1 MANIPSPRR
10 NDPCPCGSGLRYK
23 ACHGKLEPA
32 TVSTSGVGAR
42 DAVRNGVV
50 AMNGGRLD
58 EALAWFDGALAA
70 APADAAALHYKG
82 YVLCTKGNF
91 EAGLPLLEQGVALS
105 PGNAEFINRIGMI
118 HYVLADLPAA
128 IGALERAIAIAPRL
142 ADAHSNL
149 ALALRDVGEPE
160 RALGEVRRALEIQ
173 PDLPPARINHAM
185 VLLALG
191 RFAEAWPDFAWRPD
205 PRVNLR
211 DPAVPNALPHASKLP
226 SLTPDPSITLHGEQG
241 LGDTL
246 FLLRFAPL
254 LAQRGARL
262 RFWGDARLGP
272 MLVRSGIVTEW
283 HASDREPPAL
293 DPARLVW
300 IGDLPHLLRA
310 GDAFPPAI
318 SLVADET
325 RRQRMASRLAGA
337 GPSPTIAVTWRAGLE
352 RRGKTVLS
360 KSIEPALL
368 GEALRGVRATFV
380 CVQRKLRAEE
390 IEAWQTA
397 QGTSLLDLSAASED
411 LEDMLALMSVVDDYV
426 GVSNTNM
433 HLRAAVALPARV
445 LVPWPPEWRWTRD
458 RPRSPWFPDFALYR
472 ASKAGGWGE
481 ALARLANDLR

>member
-10 NDPCPCGSGLRYK
+10 NDPCPCGSGIRYK

-32 TVSTSGVGAR
+32 AVSTAGVGAR
-42 DAVRNGVV
+42 DALRNGVA

-58 EALAWFDGALAA
+58 EALAWLDGALAA
-70 APADAAALHYKG
+70 APADAAAMHYKG
-82 YVLCTKGNF
+82 YVLCQKGKF
-91 EAGLPLLEQGVALS
+91 EAGLPLLEQGAALS
-105 PGNAEFINRIGMI
+105 PGNAEFINRVGLI
-118 HYVLADLPAA
+118 HYVLGDLPAA
-128 IGALERAIAIAPRL
+128 IGTLERAIAIAPGL

-149 ALALRDVGEPE
+149 ALALRDAGEPE
-160 RALGEVRRALEIQ
+160 RALDEVSRALEIQ
-173 PDLPPARINHAM
+173 PEMPAARINHAM

-211 DPAVPNALPHASKLP
+211 DIAVPNAVPHASKLP

-246 FLLRFAPL
+246 FLLRFAAL
-254 LAQRGARL
+254 LTQRGARL

-272 MLVRSGIVTEW
+272 MLVRSGIVAEW

-293 DPARLVW
+293 DPGRLVW
-300 IGDLPHLLRA
+300 VGDLPHLLRA

-318 SLVADET
+318 RLVPDET
-325 RRQRMASRLAGA
+325 RRQRMASRVAGA
-337 GPSPTIAVTWRAGLE
+337 GPSPSIAVTWRAGLE
-352 RRGKTVLS
+352 RRGKAVLS
-360 KSIEPALL
+360 KLIEPALL
-368 GEALRGVRATFV
+368 GAALRGVRATFV
-380 CVQRKLRAEE
+380 CVQRNPRAGEV
-390 IEAWQTA
+390 EAWQAA
-397 QGTSLLDLSAASED
+397 QGTNLLDLSGVNDD

-433 HLRAAVALPARV
+433 HLRAAVARPARV
-445 LVPWPPEWRWTRD
+445 LVPWPPDWRWTRE

-472 ASKAGGWGE
+472 ASREGVWGE

>member
-10 NDPCPCGSGLRYK
+10 NDPCPCGSGRRYK

-32 TVSTSGVGAR
+32 AVSTAGVGAQ
-42 DAVRNGVV
+42 DALRNGVA

-58 EALAWFDGALAA
+58 EALAWFDRTLVA

-82 YVLCTKGNF
+82 FVLCQKGNF

-105 PGNAEFINRIGMI
+105 PGNAEFVNRVGLI

-128 IGALERAIAIAPRL
+128 IGTLERAIAISPRL

-160 RALGEVRRALEIQ
+160 RALEEVRLALQIQ
-173 PDLPPARINHAM
+173 PDLPAARINHAM

-191 RFAEAWPDFAWRPD
+191 RFAEAWPHFAWRPD

-226 SLTPDPSITLHGEQG
+226 SLTLDSWITLHGEQG

-272 MLVRSGIVTEW
+272 MLVRSGIVAEW

-300 IGDLPHLLRA
+300 IGDLPHLLGA

-318 SLVADET
+318 RLVADET
-325 RRQRMASRLAGA
+325 RRQRMASRLADAGA
-337 GPSPTIAVTWRAGLE
+337 PPYIAVTWRAGLE
-352 RRGKTVLS
+352 RRGKAVLS
-360 KSIEPALL
+360 KGIEPALV
-368 GEALRGVRATFV
+368 GAALRGVRATFV
-380 CVQRKLRAEE
+380 CVQREPRAGE
-390 IEAWQTA
+390 IDAWQA
-397 QGTSLLDLSAASED
+397 AHGTSLVDLSAANED
-411 LEDMLALMSVVDDYV
+411 LDDALALMSIADDYV

-433 HLRAAVALPARV
+433 HLRAAVPRPARV

-472 ASKAGGWGE
+472 ASREGGWGE